1 MTEPSASSQ
10 GAGGMTEP
18 SASNRGPSLATEQS
32 PSVWLLEHYLERLT
46 SERRY
51 SSHSVKAYMQDLG
64 LLRSFVDGA
73 AWSTVEARHLRR
85 LLAQLAAQGLSPR
98 SLARKL
104 SAWRGFFAFLLE
116 QKLITHNPA
125 AQIRAPKMPSR
136 LPKALAADDSQRLLD
151 HPFSGPCALRDRAML
166 ELLYASGLRLSE
178 LIQLDCSY
186 HPQARGW
193 YDAQQAEVQVL
204 GKGSKRRS
212 VPVGRKAAAA
222 IAEWLKERARW
233 LSLQPSG
240 DQHALFL
247 GLRGQRISARS
258 IQHRFV
264 RLGLEG
270 GLATRL
276 HPHVLRHSFASDLLQ
291 SSGDLRAVQEL
302 LGHASIASTQIYTAL
317 DFQRLAA
324 VYDQAHPRAAR
335 RSS

>member
-1 MTEPSASSQ
+1 
-10 GAGGMTEP
+10 
-18 SASNRGPSLATEQS
+18 
-32 PSVWLLEHYLERLT
+32 
-46 SERRY
+46 
-51 SSHSVKAYMQDLG
+51 
-64 LLRSFVDGA
+64 
-73 AWSTVEARHLRR
+73 
-85 LLAQLAAQGLSPR
+85 
-98 SLARKL
+98 
-104 SAWRGFFAFLLE
+104 
-116 QKLITHNPA
+116 
-125 AQIRAPKMPSR
+125 PSR

>member
-1 MTEPSASSQ
+1 MRASRPRDVGVALRLRLAAFRIDPARLQLPPASKGLVRCPAGRSS
-10 GAGGMTEP
+10 GAG
-18 SASNRGPSLATEQS
+18 
-32 PSVWLLEHYLERLT
+32 
-46 SERRY
+46 
-51 SSHSVKAYMQDLG
+51 
-64 LLRSFVDGA
+64 
-73 AWSTVEARHLRR
+73 
-85 LLAQLAAQGLSPR
+85 
-98 SLARKL
+98 
-104 SAWRGFFAFLLE
+104 
-116 QKLITHNPA
+116 
-125 AQIRAPKMPSR
+125 
-136 LPKALAADDSQRLLD
+136 QR
-151 HPFSGPCALRDRAML
+151 
-166 ELLYASGLRLSE
+166 
-178 LIQLDCSY
+178 I
-186 HPQARGW
+186 
-193 YDAQQAEVQVL
+193 
-204 GKGSKRRS
+204 
-212 VPVGRKAAAA
+212 RKAAAA

>member
-125 AQIRAPKMPSR
+125 AQEGRRPRGGREA
-136 LPKALAADDSQRLLD
+136 
-151 HPFSGPCALRDRAML
+151 ALRV
-166 ELLYASGLRLSE
+166 
-178 LIQLDCSY
+178 
-186 HPQARGW
+186 H
-193 YDAQQAEVQVL
+193 
-204 GKGSKRRS
+204 
-212 VPVGRKAAAA
+212 AAA
-222 IAEWLKERARW
+222 E
-233 LSLQPSG
+233 
-240 DQHALFL
+240 
-247 GLRGQRISARS
+247 
-258 IQHRFV
+258 
-264 RLGLEG
+264 
-270 GLATRL
+270 
-276 HPHVLRHSFASDLLQ
+276 
-291 SSGDLRAVQEL
+291 
-302 LGHASIASTQIYTAL
+302 
-317 DFQRLAA
+317 
-324 VYDQAHPRAAR
+324 
-335 RSS
+335 